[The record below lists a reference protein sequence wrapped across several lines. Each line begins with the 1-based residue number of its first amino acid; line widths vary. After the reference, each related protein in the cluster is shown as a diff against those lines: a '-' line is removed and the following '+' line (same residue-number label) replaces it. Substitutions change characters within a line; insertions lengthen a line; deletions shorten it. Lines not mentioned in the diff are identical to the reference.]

1 MKVWSILSHSLS
13 LYLSLTKS
21 SLSLHFFVSL
31 IKLCLSYYPALEDAS
46 KLFDEMPKRHNLHL
60 VCYRC
65 TSGPTVF
72 SFSVVKFIALKQ
84 CLSLMGDVFVNV
96 SSDGRFVEEQNVC
109 NPCHC
114 CGIFGYI
121 GHCSHLPSW
130 HYQSPCPG
138 SLSFPPCSFHRSFIL
153 FHS

>member
-1 MKVWSILSHSLS
+1 MKYPLS

-31 IKLCLSYYPALEDAS
+31 IKLCLSYNPALEDAS

-60 VCYRC
+60 VLSYNVDCYRC
-65 TSGPTVF
+65 TSGPLFF
-72 SFSVVKFIALKQ
+72 SFSVVKFIPLKQ
-84 CLSLMGDVFVNV
+84 CLPLMGDVFVNV

-114 CGIFGYI
+114 RGIFGYI
-121 GHCSHLPSW
+121 RHCSHLPS
-130 HYQSPCPG
+130 
-138 SLSFPPCSFHRSFIL
+138 
-153 FHS
+153 